1 MWYFLGVKRI
11 TKVEALEDYRLHLEF
26 ADGVTGI
33 ADVAA
38 LAGKGVFALWNDY
51 AEFRKVQIGSSG
63 ELVWGDQLDLCPDA
77 LYMKVTGQ
85 QPEETFPSLNLAAA
99 CA

>member
-1 MWYFLGVKRI
+1 MKRI
-11 TKVEALEDYRLHLEF
+11 TKVEVLKDYKLRLEF
-26 ADGVTGI
+26 ADGVAGI
-33 ADVAA
+33 ADVSA
-38 LAGKGVFALWNDY
+38 LVGKGVFTLWNNY

-63 ELVWGDQLDLCPDA
+63 ELIWGDQLDLCPDA

-85 QPEETFPSLNLAAA
+85 QPEETFPGLTLAAA

>member
-1 MWYFLGVKRI
+1 MKHI
-11 TKVEALEDYRLHLEF
+11 AKVEVLKDYKLRLEF

-33 ADVAA
+33 ADVSA
-38 LAGKGVFALWNDY
+38 LVGKGVFSLWNDY
-51 AEFRKVQIGSSG
+51 VEFRKVQIGSSG

-77 LYMKVTGQ
+77 LYMKITGQ
-85 QPEETFPSLNLAAA
+85 QPEEAFPNLKLETA